1 MSKGSPQIT
10 LRYRPTDPLG
20 QLLSSLPQGA
30 DKTKAVNEAL
40 GRSNETED
48 VLLEALSGLRAFARD
63 ATSQTQDRILVLL
76 GASQ

>member
-1 MSKGSPQIT
+1 MSKGSPHIT

-40 GRSNETED
+40 ASIKT
-48 VLLEALSGLRAFARD
+48 LEAQADSLQEQLFAEWQHQ
-63 ATSQTQDRILVLL
+63 A
-76 GASQ
+76 GADL